1 VISVAAMVLA
11 AGCAS
16 SKASSVTSAAS
27 TASSESSQTSTP
39 ASAAPTTGPAVV
51 VDVSTTE
58 FPDTPMTAPLNQVYR
73 NHGLTFDSTSFAIA
87 PGVVTAAWYIVGD
100 SWAVY
105 YRGLTPEAAIGK
117 CPGNSIGGAS
127 GFEHVTN
134 SPYGANACQGFTG
147 VVLPPGSL
155 HLCAKK
161 AIVYTSAIPI
171 SATGALY
178 GSIEQLLF
186 DASIQG
192 MTSKVTA
199 NTAYVPVIDVSHC
212 DVIS

>member
-1 VISVAAMVLA
+1 MITVAAMVLA
-11 AGCAS
+11 VGCAS
-16 SKASSVTSAAS
+16 SKATSVAT

-39 ASAAPTTGPAVV
+39 ESTAAPTTGPAAV
-51 VDVSTTE
+51 VDVSTAD

-73 NHGLTFDSTSFAIA
+73 NHGLTFDPTSFAIA
-87 PGVVTAAWYIVGD
+87 PGAVTAAWYIVGD

-117 CPGNSIGGAS
+117 CPGNSITGAS

-134 SPYGANACQGFTG
+134 SPYGANACQGFPG

-171 SATGALY
+171 SAVGGLY
-178 GSIEQLLF
+178 GSIEQVIF

>member
-1 VISVAAMVLA
+1 MVIAVAAMVA

-16 SKASSVTSAAS
+16 SKATSETSAAS
-27 TASSESSQTSTP
+27 TTSSESSQTSTP
-39 ASAAPTTGPAVV
+39 ASAAPTTGPGAV
-51 VDVSTTE
+51 VDVSTTD
-58 FPDTPMTAPLNQVYR
+58 FPDTPMTAALNQPYR

-105 YRGLTPEAAIGK
+105 YRGLTPETALGK
-117 CPGNSIGGAS
+117 CPGNAIGGAS

-134 SPYGANACQGFTG
+134 SPYGANACQGFPG

-155 HLCAKK
+155 HLCASK

-178 GSIEQLLF
+178 GSVEQLLF